1 MNSLEFNKKYELD
14 SETASKIVP
23 SQRPKSTNSI
33 AGKPKVLIVE
43 VLKRFFTNPV
53 VVISTIVFLT
63 IIITAVIVTIFPTY
77 KPGTSIAS
85 DAKSNNYWDQG
96 LSDVGGLPPV
106 FAPHI
111 SVTNSSIIDQVNTF
125 NDPNYA
131 YSKYLKEYLDFRSV
145 ASDRIIID
153 YYKYYYARQLN
164 VAIVKAFNE
173 GYVIDDSFVSYL
185 KTQVDQFTLKT
196 YFGTTFSDRDIW
208 STVWAGALESIKI
221 AFFVATVEVIIGVT
235 IGAYLGFHAG
245 KWIDTVLMRMI
256 DIFQAPPS
264 IIWLLMFISLSKDGP
279 NDWILIA
286 GLLFTGWTWPIHST
300 RLFIIT
306 VKDEEYILASKSIGA
321 SKNRQIFFHA
331 LPAILG
337 KVAMNYVRRIPGVIL
352 SIASLSFLG
361 FYNSPDSYNLGKFL
375 SDNID
380 KETENPWIVIIPA
393 TTLLLLSLSLQFI
406 AIGLHDALDPKV
418 IKIKR

>member
-1 MNSLEFNKKYELD
+1 
-14 SETASKIVP
+14 
-23 SQRPKSTNSI
+23 
-33 AGKPKVLIVE
+33 
-43 VLKRFFTNPV
+43 
-53 VVISTIVFLT
+53 
-63 IIITAVIVTIFPTY
+63 
-77 KPGTSIAS
+77 
-85 DAKSNNYWDQG
+85 
-96 LSDVGGLPPV
+96 
-106 FAPHI
+106 
-111 SVTNSSIIDQVNTF
+111 
-125 NDPNYA
+125 
-131 YSKYLKEYLDFRSV
+131 
-145 ASDRIIID
+145 
-153 YYKYYYARQLN
+153 
-164 VAIVKAFNE
+164 
-173 GYVIDDSFVSYL
+173 
-185 KTQVDQFTLKT
+185 
-196 YFGTTFSDRDIW
+196 
-208 STVWAGALESIKI
+208 
-221 AFFVATVEVIIGVT
+221 
-235 IGAYLGFHAG
+235 
-245 KWIDTVLMRMI
+245 MRMI

-337 KVAMNYVRRIPGVIL
+337 KIAMNYVRRIPGVIL

-375 SDNID
+375 SDNIG